1 MKICKYFEKSNT
13 GKCKNYQGNKN
24 ESCACNCS
32 KIKAKGTKGTKPI
45 NNLEV
50 IVEDGR

>member
-13 GKCKNYQGNKN
+13 DKCKSYQGNKN
-24 ESCACNCS
+24 ESCDCNCS
-32 KIKAKGTKGTKPI
+32 KIKAKGTKPI

-50 IVEDGR
+50 IVEEGR